1 MSTTKPETT
10 TIEMTVE
17 GPKRRGRKVNPDS
30 ERQKYLKG
38 KAERDVIRAQK
49 RAARAESQ
57 ASRAADKEAKRLAK
71 ESAKATAE

>member
-1 MSTTKPETT
+1 MSTSKPETT

-30 ERQKYLKG
+30 DRQIYLRG
-38 KAERDVIRAQK
+38 KAERDVVRAQK
-49 RAARAESQ
+49 RAARAEAQ
-57 ASRAADKEAKRLAK
+57 ANRAAAKEAKRLAK